1 MSDACPACP
10 AAAGAGPPPPFR
22 MKSPASPP
30 TALPKTP
37 TGIGGFDEITAGG
50 LPRGR
55 ATVVVG
61 GAGSGKT
68 VFALQTLVHGARDSG
83 EPGIF
88 VAFEESAARIVANA
102 ASFGWDLP
110 ALQRRKLFFLDAQP
124 AADVLPAGGFDLQ
137 GLLAALDAKVRALR
151 PRRIVFDSVD
161 VLLALLGDPAAERR
175 ELQRLHEW
183 LLARNLTALITAKLD
198 RAGGAGAFEFAQFM
212 ADCAVQLD
220 HSVAAGVSQR
230 ALRVL
235 KYRGSAFAENE
246 APFVIGTGGLQVAGF
261 RGLETPAAVS
271 HERISTGIRRLDEML
286 EGGYFRGSSVLVT
299 GSPGTAK
306 TTLSGACAEAACARG
321 ERTLFVSFDSEP
333 AEIVRNLASVGIR
346 LGRFVRDGR
355 LRIDSA
361 RAIASSAEVHW
372 LRIQALAAAHGA
384 RCLVID
390 PVSALA
396 KPGNETTAHSVVE
409 RLVDWAKARG
419 ITVVCTSL
427 LERSEPQAEGT
438 ALQIS
443 TIADTWIHLSYV
455 IHAGERNRALTIVKS
470 RGTAHSNQVRELVL
484 RRRGVTLA
492 DVSTV
497 GGQVLMGTQRWQ
509 QEETERA
516 AQESAL
522 AAVRRKRLEIEVAQ
536 AELKSRVV
544 ALRRELELKQAELD
558 LLVRAETERQQTGRA
573 SRAALLKLRGGE
585 QQGRSPSP

>member
-1 MSDACPACP
+1 
-10 AAAGAGPPPPFR
+10 
-22 MKSPASPP
+22 MKLPVSPP

-37 TGIGGFDEITAGG
+37 TGIGGFDEITGGG

-55 ATVVVG
+55 ATVVLG

-68 VFALQTLVHGARDSG
+68 VFALQTLVHGARDCG

-183 LLARNLTALITAKLD
+183 LLARHLTALITAKLD
-198 RAGGAGAFEFAQFM
+198 RAGAAGAFEFVQFM
-212 ADCAVQLD
+212 ADCAVQLN

-246 APFVIGTGGLQVAGF
+246 APFVIGTAGLQVAGF
-261 RGLETPAAVS
+261 RGLEPPAAVS
-271 HERISTGIRRLDEML
+271 HARIPTGIRRLDEML

-321 ERTLFVSFDSEP
+321 DRTLFVSFDSEP

-346 LGRFVRDGR
+346 LARFVRNGR
-355 LRIDSA
+355 LRLDSA

-372 LRIQALAAAHGA
+372 LRIQALAAAHRA

-390 PVSALA
+390 PISALA

-427 LERSEPQAEGT
+427 LGRGAAGRGHDPPDLHHRRHLDPPQLRDQCRRAQPRPDHREIARHR
-438 ALQIS
+438 ALQPGAR
-443 TIADTWIHLSYV
+443 TCPPPPRRDARRRFHRGRPGADGHPTL
-455 IHAGERNRALTIVKS
+455 AAGTDRARRPGERA
-470 RGTAHSNQVRELVL
+470 
-484 RRRGVTLA
+484 RRRPAQTPRNRGRA
-492 DVSTV
+492 
-497 GGQVLMGTQRWQ
+497 GGTQRARRD
-509 QEETERA
+509 RA
-516 AQESAL
+516 PRTRTQKGRTRPP
-522 AAVRRKRLEIEVAQ
+522 AA
-536 AELKSRVV
+536 
-544 ALRRELELKQAELD
+544 
-558 LLVRAETERQQTGRA
+558 
-573 SRAALLKLRGGE
+573 
-585 QQGRSPSP
+585 